1 VTTDDRPDQ
10 DTTPSE
16 AETSGRGRNAGA
28 TGASD
33 SRTGRASGEP
43 REEPAPV
50 TTGTGNT
57 GPGPGPG
64 TGHEPEA
71 AGPGESTPGSTN
83 GTFGAEPGDEAA
95 EAGDEP
101 ANPGGEAAE
110 PGPGT
115 RGTGAE
121 AGCSPFSPSSSDGV
135 FEVATGAGDGE
146 GRSRT
151 AGRRKSSVLA
161 GAVAAAV
168 LVVGGGAVL
177 AASALGGG
185 GGGDSGAA
193 AGGSATPG
201 VLTLDGYQGGSTG
214 GTSGVAPGE
223 PDPYGTAYRASGTL
237 PGGPR
242 SAAVH
247 WARGEVTRNEVARLA
262 RALGLDGT
270 PVAEGREWR
279 VGADRGEGGPGLRVS
294 RQAPGA
300 WTFDR
305 YARGF
310 DDCTGDTARCRHD
323 ETVLPAVDPVS
334 EAVAKRVAAPVL
346 KVLGQDDSKLDAG
359 QVIGIQRVV
368 NADPVVGELPTHG
381 WATRLRIIPS
391 GEVAGGSGRLGAAER
406 GDSYPV
412 LSAGRTLALLN
423 ATVGT
428 GHRMGI
434 GGCADPVPLKDRLEA
449 PCGTTGTASKA
460 PTAPS
465 AGDRRTAVVE
475 DAVFGLAPHSS
486 GGRQVLVPSWL
497 FEVRQP
503 GAQDTST
510 VTYPAVDPRY
520 LTSSA
525 SSAPTGRPS
534 PQPTGSPATRDIAVD
549 GYRADGKELT
559 VSFTGG
565 VCAGY
570 KATATEDSGRVKV
583 TVTETTKPGTVCIM
597 IAKFYEQTVR
607 LDRPLG
613 DRKVVG
619 SDGEAIPLSKPGARV
634 PAPSSSPAR

>member
-10 DTTPSE
+10 GTTPSE

-50 TTGTGNT
+50 TTGTGTGNT
-57 GPGPGPG
+57 GPGPG

-83 GTFGAEPGDEAA
+83 GTFGAEPG
-95 EAGDEP
+95 
-101 ANPGGEAAE
+101 GEAAE

-121 AGCSPFSPSSSDGV
+121 AGSSPFSPSSSDGV
-135 FEVATGAGDGE
+135 FEVATGTGDGE

-168 LVVGGGAVL
+168 LVVGGGAFL

-368 NADPVVGELPTHG
+368 NADPVVGGLPTHD

-391 GEVAGGSGRLGAAER
+391 GEVAGGSGRLGATER

-423 ATVGT
+423 ATAGT

-475 DAVFGLAPHSS
+475 DAVFGLAPYSS

-503 GAQDTST
+503 GAKDTST

-520 LTSSA
+520 LASA
-525 SSAPTGRPS
+525 TPSAEPS
-534 PQPTGSPATRDIAVD
+534 PRPTGSSGSTGGATSDGIPVE
-549 GYRADGKELT
+549 GYRADGKALT
-559 VSFTGG
+559 VFFTAG
-565 VCAGY
+565 VCADY
-570 KATATEDSGRVKV
+570 RATATETSGRVTV
-583 TVTETTKPGTVCIM
+583 TVTETETMEPGAPCIA
-597 IAKFYEQTVR
+597 IAKFYRQTVQ

-619 SDGEAIPLSKPGARV
+619 SDGEAIPQGEPGTRA
-634 PAPSSSPAR
+634 PAPSASLTP